1 MIETTFRD
9 IKDCRFGM
17 GMSATYTRS
26 PVRRDRLF
34 LLSALAIS
42 SNVTRK
48 SGRDADLEKTI
59 KANTSKTRSY
69 SLFRQGCICYEL
81 LPTMREEWAEP
92 LMDNFYRYLKNQ
104 PIYRSIFG
112 II

>member
-1 MIETTFRD
+1 
-9 IKDCRFGM
+9 M

-34 LLSALAIS
+34 LLSALAIGLL
-42 SNVTRK
+42 TLLGK
-48 SGRDADLEKTI
+48 AGEDADLERTI
-59 KANTSKTRSY
+59 KANTCKTRSY
-69 SLFRQGCICYEL
+69 SLFRQDCICYER

-92 LMDNFYRYLKNQ
+92 LTLMDNFYRYLKNQ
-104 PIYRSIFG
+104 PIYRSVFG

>member
-9 IKDCRFGM
+9 IKDYRFGM

-34 LLSALAIS
+34 LLAIGLL
-42 SNVTRK
+42 TLLGK
-48 SGRDADLEKTI
+48 AGKDADLEKTI

-69 SLFRQGCICYEL
+69 SLFRQGCIYYEL
-81 LPTMREEWAEP
+81 LPTMREE
-92 LMDNFYRYLKNQ
+92 
-104 PIYRSIFG
+104 
-112 II
+112 

>member
-1 MIETTFRD
+1 
-9 IKDCRFGM
+9 
-17 GMSATYTRS
+17 
-26 PVRRDRLF
+26 
-34 LLSALAIS
+34 
-42 SNVTRK
+42 
-48 SGRDADLEKTI
+48 
-59 KANTSKTRSY
+59 NTSKTRSY
-69 SLFRQGCICYEL
+69 SLFRQGCIYYEL